1 MSNEPK
7 IAWSRLE
14 DVERIE
20 LKPGIEYS
28 HRLITQAAQGAS
40 FSFHITSIAA
50 GFEHVARGDGV
61 HESVLYCLHGGSTQT
76 LPDGTVHEFRPGD
89 AVYLPREH
97 EYHHVVGPA
106 GLVMA
111 VSCTPSR

>member
-1 MSNEPK
+1 MSA
-7 IAWSRLE
+7 IAWSRIE
-14 DVERIE
+14 DVATIE
-20 LKPGIEYS
+20 LKPNIEYS
-28 HRLITQAAQGAS
+28 HRLVTNGEHGSS
-40 FSFHITSIAA
+40 FSFHVTSIAA
-50 GFEHVARGDGV
+50 GFEHAARGDGE

-89 AVYLPREH
+89 AMYLPKQH
-97 EYHHVVGPA
+97 EYHHLVGPA